1 MQQIRQLPSIN
12 GFVMGLQQPPF
23 IYLQGYVNSWRDSGS
38 FNHIIALVDFESP
51 VTYKYS
57 AQLLFS
63 KPRLQRIAK
72 ALPDTWWIAKGSNDH
87 AAVAMKTNF
96 YESSLTH

>member
-1 MQQIRQLPSIN
+1 MQQIRQLPCIN

-23 IYLQGYVNSWRDSGS
+23 IYLQGYVNSWRDPGNI
-38 FNHIIALVDFESP
+38 NHIIALVDFESP
-51 VTYKYS
+51 ASYKYFI
-57 AQLLFS
+57 QLLFS
-63 KPRLQRIAK
+63 KPRLQPIAK

-87 AAVAMKTNF
+87 RAVAMKPNF